1 MQILASKTQPKYDQN
16 FQFRLPRLV
25 HFIGQLYQAC
35 KRLKSIMNKSKN
47 EISQKNQ
54 KLTKINSFC

>member
-25 HFIGQLYQAC
+25 HFIGQLYQAS
-35 KRLKSIMNKSKN
+35 KRLKSIMNKSQN
-47 EISQKNQ
+47 EISQKYQN
-54 KLTKINSFC
+54 